1 MWFVLSIEYGNLST
15 DLPSKD
21 PTKYVSTPLNV
32 KYFGHQGATDLTKVL
47 AYKNGCLVFAIGVEL
62 LWGLAICQNKA
73 CTKTFW

>member
-1 MWFVLSIEYGNLST
+1 MWFVKSIEYGNLST

-32 KYFGHQGATDLTKVL
+32 KYFGHQGSTDLTKVL

-73 CTKTFW
+73 WTKTFW